1 MCNLNAFQRLE
12 KDATELVTKKLTEQT
27 KSLMSVSKKY
37 DADFK
42 DKDDLKELYRFLSG
56 RNILNKE
63 VTGSAVAL
71 NVTSVNSFVAIIF
84 YINFKLFTRSDLLTE
99 DNKVYSEVKFLD
111 EKDYD
116 ENYLKET
123 LDKVV
128 GDWVSIR
135 TIQQDKDIEKA
146 KKRLAEQQSETKAA

>member
-37 DADFK
+37 DTDFK
-42 DKDDLKELYRFLSG
+42 DKDDLKELSSVIYSDD
-56 RNILNKE
+56 ILYKE
-63 VTGSAVAL
+63 VTGSAIAL
-71 NVTSVNSFVAIIF
+71 DITSANSFIAFIF
-84 YINFKLFTRSDLLTE
+84 YINYTDGYS
-99 DNKVYSEVKFLD
+99 NKVYSEVKFLD

-135 TIQQDKDIEKA
+135 TIQQDKDIEGA
-146 KKRLAEQQSETKAA
+146 KKRLAERQSETKVA